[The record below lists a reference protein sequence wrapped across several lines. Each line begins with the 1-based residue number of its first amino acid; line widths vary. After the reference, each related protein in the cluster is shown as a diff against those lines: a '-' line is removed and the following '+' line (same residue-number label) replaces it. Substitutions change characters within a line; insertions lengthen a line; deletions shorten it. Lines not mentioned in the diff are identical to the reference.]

1 MTMLRPMTM
10 LRSGLFNLYFFGVT
24 FMLCLVGTPVA
35 VLAPHRVLGF
45 TMFWARMV
53 VGGVR
58 VICGI
63 RLEVSGREWL
73 PTGGA
78 ALIASVHQSA
88 YDTMVWLTLLP
99 GCCYVQ
105 KQELASIPLFGLL
118 SRKAGMISVDR
129 AAGVQSLRHLLREA
143 DRAVRE
149 ARQIVIF
156 PEGTRGAPGQ
166 LLTLQPGVA
175 ALAARTG
182 LPVIPVVT
190 DSGLCWGRRAFHK
203 RPGVI
208 HIRIHPPIE
217 AGTARGTLMGRLDS
231 VFRSEIGAST
241 GDVDK
246 SVDRTI
252 RDQ

>member
-1 MTMLRPMTM
+1 MTV
-10 LRSGLFNLYFFGVT
+10 LRSALFNLYFFGVT
-24 FMLCLVGTPVA
+24 FVLCLVGTPLA

-73 PTGGA
+73 PTGGP

-88 YDTMVWLTLLP
+88 YDTMIWLTLLP
-99 GCCYVQ
+99 RCCYVQ
-105 KQELASIPLFGLL
+105 KRELARIPLFGLL
-118 SRKAGMISVDR
+118 SRKAGMIAVDR
-129 AAGVQSLRHLLREA
+129 AAGAQSMRHLLREA

-156 PEGTRGAPGQ
+156 PEGTRGAPGRP
-166 LLTLQPGVA
+166 LTLQPGVA
-175 ALAARTG
+175 ALASRTS

-190 DSGLCWGRRAFHK
+190 DSGLRWGRRAFHK

-217 AGTARGTLMGRLDS
+217 AGTARAVLMRTLES
-231 VFRSEIGAST
+231 VFRSEIGGPAEH
-241 GDVDK
+241 VDK
-246 SVDRTI
+246 FVG
-252 RDQ
+252 

>member
-1 MTMLRPMTM
+1 MTV
-10 LRSGLFNLYFFGVT
+10 LRSALFNLYFFGAT
-24 FMLCLVGTPVA
+24 FVLCLVGTPLA
-35 VLAPHRVLGF
+35 MLAPHRVLGF

-53 VGGVR
+53 VGGAR

-63 RLEVSGREWL
+63 SLEVSGREWL
-73 PTGGA
+73 PTHGP

-99 GCCYVQ
+99 RCCYVQ
-105 KQELASIPLFGLL
+105 KRELARIPLFGLL
-118 SRKAGMISVDR
+118 SRKAGMIAVDR
-129 AAGVQSLRHLLREA
+129 AAGAQSMRHLLREA

-156 PEGTRGAPGQ
+156 PEGTRGVPGQ
-166 LLTLQPGVA
+166 PLTLQPGVA

-190 DSGLCWGRRAFHK
+190 DSGLRWGRRAFHK

-217 AGTARGTLMGRLDS
+217 AGTARVALMRTLDS
-231 VFRSEIGAST
+231 VFRSGVGPPAR
-241 GDVDK
+241 DVDK
-246 SVDRTI
+246 FVG
-252 RDQ
+252 